1 MKILITSG
9 GTKVPIDSVRHI
21 GNFSS
26 GRYGSEI
33 VDSIISSQILYG
45 SMPDGTD
52 GNIIF
57 FHEKGSK
64 LPIAISCPLVKGVEY
79 KDYFEYLNV
88 KNIIKE
94 HQPDIIISAAAV
106 SDYIVKNSIN
116 GKMSSDNE
124 DITITL
130 TKAEK
135 VISKF
140 RELSPK
146 SIIYGFKL
154 LVSPSEDE
162 VIKAVSKVLKN
173 GADYVVYNDL
183 NELKGGNATRIIF
196 DKDLNKTYIYNTKD
210 FKNFIYEN
218 SNRVN
223 G

>member
-33 VDSIISSQILYG
+33 ADELIKGLENEI
-45 SMPDGTD
+45 T
-52 GNIIF
+52 F

-64 LPIAISCPLVKGVEY
+64 LPIAIGVMNSVNY

-88 KNIIKE
+88 KDIIKE
-94 HQPDIIISAAAV
+94 QQPDVIISAAAV
-106 SDYIVKNSIN
+106 SDYIVKNSVE
-116 GKMSSDNE
+116 GKISSDN
-124 DITITL
+124 DDLTITL

-140 RELSPK
+140 RELAPN

-162 VIKAVSKVLKN
+162 VIKAVKKVLKS

-183 NELKGGNATRIIF
+183 NELKSGNATRTIF
-196 DKDLNKTYIYNTKD
+196 DKDLNKTHIYNTKD

>member
-21 GNFSS
+21 GNFST
-26 GRYGSEI
+26 GRYGSELA
-33 VDSIISSQILYG
+33 DSLIPSLWKERLKTDH
-45 SMPDGTD
+45 DGKL
-52 GNIIF
+52 IF

-64 LPIAISCPLVKGVEY
+64 LPIAVNCDIVNRIEY
-79 KDYFEYLNV
+79 KDYFEYLHV
-88 KNIIKE
+88 KDIIKDE
-94 HQPDIIISAAAV
+94 QPDIIISAAAV
-106 SDYIVKNSIN
+106 SDYIVKDAVT
-116 GKMSSDNE
+116 GKISSDNE
-124 DITITL
+124 DLTITL

-140 RELSPK
+140 RELAPN

-162 VIKAVSKVLKN
+162 VITAVKKVLKN

-183 NELKGGNATRIIF
+183 NELKSGNSTRTIF
-196 DKDLNKTYIYNTKD
+196 DRNLNKTYIYNTVD
-210 FKNFIYEN
+210 FKNFVYEN

>member
-21 GNFSS
+21 GNFST
-26 GRYGSEI
+26 GRYGSELA
-33 VDSIISSQILYG
+33 DSLIPSLWKERLKTDH
-45 SMPDGTD
+45 DGKL
-52 GNIIF
+52 IF

-64 LPIAISCPLVKGVEY
+64 LPIAVNCDIVNRIEY
-79 KDYFEYLNV
+79 KDYFEYLHV
-88 KNIIKE
+88 KDIIKNE
-94 HQPDIIISAAAV
+94 QPDIIISAAAV
-106 SDYIVKNSIN
+106 SDYIVKDSVT
-116 GKMSSDNE
+116 GKISSDNE
-124 DITITL
+124 DLTITL

-140 RELSPK
+140 RELAPN

-162 VIKAVSKVLKN
+162 VIAAVKKVLKN

-183 NELKGGNATRIIF
+183 NELKSGNSTRTIF
-196 DKDLNKTYIYNTKD
+196 DRDLNKTYIYNTEV

>member
-21 GNFSS
+21 GNFST
-26 GRYGSEI
+26 GRYGSELA
-33 VDSIISSQILYG
+33 DSLIPSLWKERLKTDH
-45 SMPDGTD
+45 DGKL
-52 GNIIF
+52 IF

-64 LPIAISCPLVKGVEY
+64 LPIAVNCDIVNKVEY
-79 KDYFEYLNV
+79 KDYFEYLHV
-88 KNIIKE
+88 KDIIKDE
-94 HQPDIIISAAAV
+94 QPDVIISAAAV
-106 SDYIVKNSIN
+106 SDYIVKDSVT
-116 GKMSSDNE
+116 GKISSDNE
-124 DITITL
+124 DLTITL

-140 RELSPK
+140 RELAPN

-162 VIKAVSKVLKN
+162 VIAAVKKVLKN

-183 NELKGGNATRIIF
+183 NELKSGNSTRTIF
-196 DKDLNKTYIYNTKD
+196 DRDLNKTYIYDTEV

>member
-21 GNFSS
+21 GNFST
-26 GRYGSEI
+26 GRYGSELA
-33 VDSIISSQILYG
+33 DSLIPSLWKERLKTDH
-45 SMPDGTD
+45 DGEL
-52 GNIIF
+52 IF

-64 LPIAISCPLVKGVEY
+64 LPIAVNCDIVNKVEY
-79 KDYFEYLNV
+79 KDYFEYLHV
-88 KNIIKE
+88 KDIIKDE
-94 HQPDIIISAAAV
+94 QPDIIISAAAV
-106 SDYIVKNSIN
+106 SDYIVKDAVT
-116 GKMSSDNE
+116 GKISSDNE
-124 DITITL
+124 DLTITL

-140 RELSPK
+140 RELAPN

-162 VIKAVSKVLKN
+162 VIAAVKKVLKN

-183 NELKGGNATRIIF
+183 NELKSGNSTRTIF
-196 DKDLNKTYIYNTKD
+196 DRDLNKTYIYNTEV

>member
-21 GNFSS
+21 GNFST
-26 GRYGSEI
+26 GRYGSELA
-33 VDSIISSQILYG
+33 DSLIPSLWKERLKTDH
-45 SMPDGTD
+45 DGKL
-52 GNIIF
+52 IF

-64 LPIAISCPLVKGVEY
+64 LPIAVNCDIVNRIEY
-79 KDYFEYLNV
+79 KDYFEYLRV
-88 KNIIKE
+88 KDIIKDE
-94 HQPDIIISAAAV
+94 QPDIIISAAAV
-106 SDYIVKNSIN
+106 SDYIVKDSVT
-116 GKMSSDNE
+116 GKISSDNE
-124 DITITL
+124 DLTITL

-140 RELSPK
+140 RELAPN

-162 VIKAVSKVLKN
+162 VIAAVKKVLKN

-183 NELKGGNATRIIF
+183 NELKSGNSTRTIF
-196 DKDLNKTYIYNTKD
+196 DRDLNKTYIYNTEV

>member
-33 VDSIISSQILYG
+33 ADSLT
-45 SMPDGTD
+45 TD
-52 GNIIF
+52 KAIF

-64 LPIAISCPLVKGVEY
+64 LPKNKNLDLIEY
-79 KDYFEYLNV
+79 KDYFDYLKV
-88 KNIIKE
+88 KDIIKDE
-94 HQPDIIISAAAV
+94 QPDIIISAAAV
-106 SDYIVKNSIN
+106 SDYIVKDAVT
-116 GKMSSDNE
+116 GKISSDN
-124 DITITL
+124 DDLTITL

-140 RELSPK
+140 RELALN

-162 VIKAVSKVLKN
+162 VIKAVKKVLKN
-173 GADYVVYNDL
+173 GADFVVYNDL
-183 NELKGGNATRIIF
+183 NELKAGNATRTIF
-196 DKDLNKTYIYNTKD
+196 DKDLNKTYIYNTED
-210 FKNFIYEN
+210 FKNFIHEN

>member
-21 GNFSS
+21 GNFST
-26 GRYGSEI
+26 GRYGSELA
-33 VDSIISSQILYG
+33 DSLIPSLWKERLKTDH
-45 SMPDGTD
+45 DGKL
-52 GNIIF
+52 IF

-64 LPIAISCPLVKGVEY
+64 LPIAVNCDIVNRIEY
-79 KDYFEYLNV
+79 KDYFEYLHV
-88 KNIIKE
+88 KDIIKDE
-94 HQPDIIISAAAV
+94 QPDIIISAAAV
-106 SDYIVKNSIN
+106 SDYIVKDSVT
-116 GKMSSDNE
+116 GKISSDNE
-124 DITITL
+124 DLTITL

-140 RELSPK
+140 RELAPN

-162 VIKAVSKVLKN
+162 VIAAVKKVLKN

-183 NELKGGNATRIIF
+183 NELKAGNSTRTIF
-196 DKDLNKTYIYNTKD
+196 DKDLNKTYIYNTEV

>member
-21 GNFSS
+21 GNFST
-26 GRYGSEI
+26 GRYGSELA
-33 VDSIISSQILYG
+33 DSLIPSLWKERLKTDH
-45 SMPDGTD
+45 DGKL
-52 GNIIF
+52 IF

-64 LPIAISCPLVKGVEY
+64 LPIAVNCDIVNRIEY
-79 KDYFEYLNV
+79 KDYFEYLHV
-88 KNIIKE
+88 KDIIKNE
-94 HQPDIIISAAAV
+94 QPDIIISAAAV
-106 SDYIVKNSIN
+106 SDYIVKDSVT
-116 GKMSSDNE
+116 GKISSDNE
-124 DITITL
+124 DLTITL

-140 RELSPK
+140 RELAPN

-162 VIKAVSKVLKN
+162 VIAAVKKVLKN

-183 NELKGGNATRIIF
+183 NELKSGNSTRTIF
-196 DKDLNKTYIYNTKD
+196 DRDLNKTYIYDTEV

>member
-21 GNFSS
+21 GNFST
-26 GRYGSEI
+26 GRYGSELA
-33 VDSIISSQILYG
+33 DSLIREPNYNIQYVG
-45 SMPDGTD
+45 PQPDD
-52 GNIIF
+52 IIF

-64 LPIAISCPLVKGVEY
+64 LPNGKNYESVEY
-79 KDYFEYLNV
+79 KDYFEYLHV
-88 KNIIKE
+88 KDIIKDE
-94 HQPDIIISAAAV
+94 QPDIIISAAAV
-106 SDYIVKNSIN
+106 SDYIVKDSVT
-116 GKMSSDNE
+116 GKISSDNE
-124 DITITL
+124 DLTITL

-140 RELSPK
+140 RELAPN

-162 VIKAVSKVLKN
+162 VIASVKKVLKN

-183 NELKGGNATRIIF
+183 NELKSGNSTRTIF
-196 DKDLNKTYIYNTKD
+196 DRDLNKTYIYNTVD

>member
-21 GNFSS
+21 GNFST
-26 GRYGSEI
+26 GRYGSELA
-33 VDSIISSQILYG
+33 DSLIPSLWKERLKTDH
-45 SMPDGTD
+45 DGKL
-52 GNIIF
+52 IF

-64 LPIAISCPLVKGVEY
+64 LPIAVNCDIVNKVEY
-79 KDYFEYLNV
+79 KDYFEYLHV
-88 KNIIKE
+88 KDIIKDE
-94 HQPDIIISAAAV
+94 QPDVIISAAAV
-106 SDYIVKNSIN
+106 SDYIVKDSVT
-116 GKMSSDNE
+116 GKISSDNE
-124 DITITL
+124 DLTITL

-140 RELSPK
+140 RELAPN

-162 VIKAVSKVLKN
+162 VIAAVKKVLKN

-183 NELKGGNATRIIF
+183 NELKSGNSTRTIF
-196 DKDLNKTYIYNTKD
+196 DRDLNKTYIYNTEV

>member
-21 GNFSS
+21 GNFST
-26 GRYGSEI
+26 GRYGSELA
-33 VDSIISSQILYG
+33 DSLIPSLWKERLKTDH
-45 SMPDGTD
+45 DGKL
-52 GNIIF
+52 IF

-64 LPIAISCPLVKGVEY
+64 LPIAVNCDIVNKVEY
-79 KDYFEYLNV
+79 KDYFEYLHV
-88 KNIIKE
+88 KDIIKDE
-94 HQPDIIISAAAV
+94 QPDVIISAAAV
-106 SDYIVKNSIN
+106 SDYIVKDSVT
-116 GKMSSDNE
+116 GKISSDNE
-124 DITITL
+124 DLTITL

-140 RELSPK
+140 RELAPNSV
-146 SIIYGFKL
+146 IYGFKL

-162 VIKAVSKVLKN
+162 VIAAVKKVLKN

-183 NELKGGNATRIIF
+183 NELKSGNSTRTIF
-196 DKDLNKTYIYNTKD
+196 DRDLNKTYIYNTEV

>member
-21 GNFSS
+21 GNFST
-26 GRYGSEI
+26 GRYGSELA
-33 VDSIISSQILYG
+33 DSLIPSLWKERLKTDH
-45 SMPDGTD
+45 DGKL
-52 GNIIF
+52 IF

-64 LPIAISCPLVKGVEY
+64 LPIAVNCDIVNKVEY
-79 KDYFEYLNV
+79 KDYFEYLHV
-88 KNIIKE
+88 KDIIKDE
-94 HQPDIIISAAAV
+94 QPDVIISAAAV
-106 SDYIVKNSIN
+106 SDYIVKDSVT
-116 GKMSSDNE
+116 GKISSDNE
-124 DITITL
+124 DLTITL

-140 RELSPK
+140 RELAPH

-162 VIKAVSKVLKN
+162 VIAAVKKVLKN

-183 NELKGGNATRIIF
+183 NELKSGNSTRTIF
-196 DKDLNKTYIYNTKD
+196 DRDLNKTYIYNTEV

>member
-33 VDSIISSQILYG
+33 ADSLIPTLWK
-45 SMPDGTD
+45 DGEL
-52 GNIIF
+52 IF

-64 LPIAISCPLVKGVEY
+64 LPIGVSCDIVNRIEY
-79 KDYFEYLNV
+79 KDYFEYLSV
-88 KNIIKE
+88 KDIIKE
-94 HQPDIIISAAAV
+94 KQPDIIISAAAV
-106 SDYIVKNSIN
+106 SDYIVKNSVE
-116 GKMSSDNE
+116 GKISSDN
-124 DITITL
+124 DDLTITL

-140 RELSPK
+140 RELAPN

-154 LVSPSEDE
+154 LVSPTDE
-162 VIKAVSKVLKN
+162 QVIEAVKKVLKS

-183 NELKGGNATRIIF
+183 NELKGGNVTRTIF
-196 DKDLNKTYIYNTKD
+196 DKDLNKTYIYNTED

>member
-21 GNFSS
+21 GNFST
-26 GRYGSEI
+26 GRYGSELA
-33 VDSIISSQILYG
+33 DSLIPSLWKERLKTDH
-45 SMPDGTD
+45 DGKL
-52 GNIIF
+52 IF

-64 LPIAISCPLVKGVEY
+64 LPIAVNCDIVNKVEY
-79 KDYFEYLNV
+79 KDYFEYLHV
-88 KNIIKE
+88 KDIIKDE
-94 HQPDIIISAAAV
+94 QPDIIISAAAV
-106 SDYIVKNSIN
+106 SDYIVKDAVT
-116 GKMSSDNE
+116 GKISSDNE
-124 DITITL
+124 DLTITL

-140 RELSPK
+140 RELAPN

-162 VIKAVSKVLKN
+162 VIAAVKKVLKN

-183 NELKGGNATRIIF
+183 NELKSGNSTRTIF
-196 DKDLNKTYIYNTKD
+196 DRDLNKTYIYNTEV

>member
-21 GNFSS
+21 GNFST
-26 GRYGSEI
+26 GRYGSELA
-33 VDSIISSQILYG
+33 DSLIPSLWKERLKTDH
-45 SMPDGTD
+45 DGEL
-52 GNIIF
+52 IF

-64 LPIAISCPLVKGVEY
+64 LPIGINSPNSVRIEY
-79 KDYFEYLNV
+79 KDYFEYLHV
-88 KNIIKE
+88 KDIIKNE
-94 HQPDIIISAAAV
+94 QPDIIISAAAV
-106 SDYIVKNSIN
+106 SDYIVKDSVT
-116 GKMSSDNE
+116 GKISSDNE
-124 DITITL
+124 DLTITL

-140 RELSPK
+140 RELAPN

-162 VIKAVSKVLKN
+162 VITAVKKVLKN

-183 NELKGGNATRIIF
+183 NELKSGNSTRTIF
-196 DKDLNKTYIYNTKD
+196 DRDLNKTYIYNTEV